1 MRTKLLTTTALAF
14 GLAYGGMALAQQTPP
29 AQQNQQSQQ
38 GQQGQQAQ
46 TGQQGQT
53 QQAQQD
59 VTAEDKEF
67 FTKAIQDG
75 MAEVKLGEL
84 AQDKAQDEEVK
95 SFAQRMVEDHGK
107 ANDKLKQAAQSAGVT
122 PPTEVSEK
130 HKATEEKL
138 SGLSGQEFDQEY
150 MKAQVEDHQKAV
162 ELFSKQAQG
171 SGETAQ
177 LAGEILPTLEEH
189 LDMAQRIEEE
199 LGQSGMAQQGE
210 SQQGQQQAATQGQ
223 QGQMGQQGQQQAV
236 TAQQG
241 QSGMQAQDSADV
253 TYRSYAKGGE
263 DFAGTIM
270 GDMPAS
276 DLMGRTISNQEGEE
290 IAEISDLLIAND
302 EISKVIIDVGG
313 FLGIGQRSVAL
324 DISELQPGQDGDFVV
339 NMSQEQ
345 LEQLPRFEEQEDNW
359 QPWKG

>member
-38 GQQGQQAQ
+38 GQQGQQ
-46 TGQQGQT
+46 GQT

-59 VTAEDKEF
+59 VTAEDREF

-171 SGETAQ
+171 TGETAQ

-189 LDMAQRIEEE
+189 LDMAQRIDEE
-199 LGQSGMAQQGE
+199 LSQSGVAQQGG
-210 SQQGQQQAATQGQ
+210 SQQGQQQA
-223 QGQMGQQGQQQAV
+223 M

-241 QSGMQAQDSADV
+241 QSGAAVQTGQQNQTDMQAQDSADV
-253 TYRSYAKGGE
+253 TYRSYTKGGE
-263 DFAGTIM
+263 DFAGTIT

-276 DLMGRTISNQEGEE
+276 DLMGRTIYNQEGEE

-324 DISELQPGQDGDFVV
+324 DISELQPGQDGNFVV

-345 LEQLPRFEEQEDNW
+345 LEQLPRFEQQENNW
-359 QPWKG
+359 QPWRG